1 MNENKLDPL
10 AEVGLPN
17 ICNLLNWNHHSA
29 TQTTYPDGPFA
40 FRYLICDQKTRRMFE
55 GNANMAAGVAVN
67 NAIQYFK
74 CKTIFNNNVPEC
86 FLHRSRRGTIYKY
99 VLTIWFWSCIVSFS
113 CMLENTF

>member
-1 MNENKLDPL
+1 MNDKLKDPL

-74 CKTIFNNNVPEC
+74 CRVLHFKLYMAYRHWF
-86 FLHRSRRGTIYKY
+86 FL
-99 VLTIWFWSCIVSFS
+99 FC
-113 CMLENTF
+113 ENICLIHCNEV